1 MTAKRKRPRSDQQA
15 DVLQGTLDVMVLQ
28 TLLLGPAHGYT
39 IARIIQ
45 QRSDDQLQVG
55 QGSLYPAL
63 HRLEDRK
70 WIASFWGTSEN
81 NRRARYYRLTQ
92 AGRKQ
97 LVAETNR
104 WEQLV
109 RAVSRVLRPI
119 EDPQ

>member
-1 MTAKRKRPRSDQQA
+1 MTSRPKRTRPDEQA
-15 DVLQGTLDVMVLQ
+15 EMLQGTLDMLVLQ
-28 TLLLGPAHGYT
+28 SLLLGPAHGYT
-39 IARIIQ
+39 IARTIQ

-81 NRRARYYRLTQ
+81 NRRARYYRLTP
-92 AGRKQ
+92 AGRRQ
-97 LVAETNR
+97 LLAETTR

-109 RAVSRVLRPI
+109 RAVGRVLRPV
-119 EDPQ
+119 EDQS